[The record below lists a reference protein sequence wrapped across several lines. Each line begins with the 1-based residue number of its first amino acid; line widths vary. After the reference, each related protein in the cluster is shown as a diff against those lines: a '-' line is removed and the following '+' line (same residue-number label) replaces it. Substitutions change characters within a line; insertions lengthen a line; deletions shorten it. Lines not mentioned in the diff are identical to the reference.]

1 MRTPRVWSDVFFDI
15 AHAIAQRSK
24 DPSTQ
29 CGAVIVSADNTILGM
44 GFNGPPP
51 QFVDE
56 LVPWKKRPEKYFYIE
71 HAEEN
76 AIHYALSAHG
86 SAPLRGSSLYVTHEP
101 CVNCLRKLIRSNI
114 KHAYYP
120 NDCPVYTLTNPVT
133 IKDMLASAGCTAM
146 FEMHRITYNRSIIGT
161 KPMLPPPVPPP
172 AISPGAPM
180 KVSLG

>member
-1 MRTPRVWSDVFFDI
+1 MRTPRQWSDVFFDI

-29 CGAVIVSADNTILGM
+29 CGAVVVSADYTILGM

-56 LVPWKKRPEKYFYIE
+56 LVPWEKRPEKYFYIE

-86 SAPLRGSSLYVTHEP
+86 SAPLKGSSLFVTHEP
-101 CVNCLRKLIRSNI
+101 CVNCVRKLIRSNI
-114 KHAYYP
+114 RRIFYPEDAPAYK
-120 NDCPVYTLTNPVT
+120 LTNPVT
-133 IKDMLASAGCTAM
+133 IEELIGAAPKVVTDIY
-146 FEMHRITYNRSIIGT
+146 RIPYNKGT
-161 KPMLPPPVPPP
+161 RC
-172 AISPGAPM
+172 
-180 KVSLG
+180 